1 MAVNKLKILNAYT
14 LIKKAIPTNIS
25 IKLHLLKF
33 KMNVI
38 INIIAV
44 NTTQII
50 NVVEH
55 DWFTYG
61 IIDVFISKTS
71 GKGFSRIR
79 FLVCEKSYNSW

>member
-33 KMNVI
+33 KINVI

-55 DWFTYG
+55 D
-61 IIDVFISKTS
+61 
-71 GKGFSRIR
+71 
-79 FLVCEKSYNSW
+79 